1 MSQRRFQ
8 PLDLTAGGLSAALI
22 LLISLT
28 ILAGVWEGVRVNLTG
43 LDGHGEIGP
52 YAPIVLSFSDPVDQ
66 KAVQSLFSIQ
76 PNIPGSIDW
85 PNSKTLRFIP
95 LKPLQPGVDYRVTL
109 QAGSLGSNGLLLRK
123 AIFRNHPRSKT
134 TNRIHRYHK

>member
-8 PLDLTAGGLSAALI
+8 PLDRTAGGLSAALI
-22 LLISLT
+22 MMISLT

-43 LDGHGEIGP
+43 LDEHGEIGP

-76 PNIPGSIDW
+76 PNIPGSIEW
-85 PNSKTLRFIP
+85 PDPKTLRFVP
-95 LKPLQPGVDYRVTL
+95 LKPLQPDIDYRITL
-109 QAGSLGSNGLLLRK
+109 EAGHWETMVYSFARNIPGPSTFENHKSYTSLR
-123 AIFRNHPRSKT
+123 
-134 TNRIHRYHK
+134 